1 MQDNYKQREE
11 VKVQWE
17 YIVKLQVYQLQVYW
31 YYQKNWLAFIHT
43 SHTGS
48 WKYSDTCRHFL
59 IYREY
64 IINMLS
70 VLYETLLNFVTI
82 VVRHDYRDYI
92 GIIWNKY

>member
-1 MQDNYKQREE
+1 MKEIDVDSN
-11 VKVQWE
+11 
-17 YIVKLQVYQLQVYW
+17 
-31 YYQKNWLAFIHT
+31 
-43 SHTGS
+43 
-48 WKYSDTCRHFL
+48 TCRHFW

-70 VLYETLLNFVTI
+70 VLYETFLNFVII